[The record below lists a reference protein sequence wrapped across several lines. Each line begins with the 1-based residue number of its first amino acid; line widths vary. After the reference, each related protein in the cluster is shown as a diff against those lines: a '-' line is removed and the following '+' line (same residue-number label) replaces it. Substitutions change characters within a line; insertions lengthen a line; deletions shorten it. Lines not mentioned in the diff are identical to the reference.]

1 MNGMQNPFEAVVE
14 TVQKDIKGEKPLL
27 VMGTV
32 VSVSSSGVTLRMDG
46 ESTGGKAFKYNTAV
60 TFSAGDR
67 VLCGRVSGT
76 WIVIC
81 KI

>member
-1 MNGMQNPFEAVVE
+1 MSELQNPFEAVTE
-14 TVQKDIKGEKPLL
+14 TVRADIKNEKAALA
-27 VMGTV
+27 MGTV
-32 VSVSSSGVTLRMDG
+32 VSASSSGVTLKMDG
-46 ESTGGKAFKYNTAV
+46 ESTGGKAYKYNKAV